1 MGVAKESSPQTDAY
15 PPIRLTVSTIAE
27 KPAAAPFEV
36 EFLYSVRD
44 PGPGASGTRRA
55 DDILFLNRIASAF
68 RSTPTPE
75 KEEDAAADV
84 KGLKGRVR
92 LFLTPGSSEEGACEV
107 GGKREAG
114 ADEDFIVCEYGD
126 DAAGDAGKALQPQ
139 QQHLRFERRRITID
153 DVGDAAGASDSDRRF
168 AVVYICGVP
177 DMTDGLVDGLTDSG
191 GRWHMERHR
200 VLCEKWW

>member
-1 MGVAKESSPQTDAY
+1 M
-15 PPIRLTVSTIAE
+15 STIAE
-27 KPAAAPFEV
+27 KPAVAPFEV

-44 PGPGASGTRRA
+44 PGLSSSGARRA
-55 DDILFLNRIASAF
+55 DDILFLKRIASAF
-68 RSTPTPE
+68 RSTPPPR
-75 KEEDAAADV
+75 KEEDATTDV
-84 KGLKGRVR
+84 KGVKGLVR
-92 LFLTPGSSEEGACEV
+92 LFLTPGSAEEGGREV